1 MEKIHSSITMKNVL
15 KWQYGS
21 ATVVNSLKYQYKNS
35 LKCQSK
41 KILKFQYGTADCK
54 SLVTNKLNSEK
65 PQLIYHI

>member
-1 MEKIHSSITMKNVL
+1 MKNVL

-41 KILKFQYGTADCK
+41 KNPEVSIWYSRLQK
-54 SLVTNKLNSEK
+54 SCDKLNSEK